1 MKAALA
7 TGAFLAA
14 APMALADCGTVRL
27 AQPGWTDLAL
37 TSGIA
42 EILLE
47 SLGYEAGTD
56 LLSIPI
62 MYESMVSGRID
73 AFLGFWDPAM
83 QKYYAP
89 YKDSGEIE
97 TVSQNL
103 AGAKYTWAVP
113 AYVYDAGVTDF
124 ADIAAHEKEFDGK
137 LYGLSPGSNDSMV
150 AAVESGR
157 FGLEDWDVVESSEQ
171 GMLAQVAR
179 AVKRNE
185 WIVFLGWAPHPMN
198 ARFDMRYL
206 TGGDD
211 FYGPDFGGATV
222 HTQFRKGYA
231 GECPNVARLLEQLSF
246 TVEME
251 NTGMGYILDDG
262 MSERDA
268 AMKVLEDNPGMLDA
282 WLDGVET
289 RDGAPALAAARAG
302 LGL

>member
-7 TGAFLAA
+7 TGALLVA
-14 APMALADCGTVRL
+14 APMAHADCGSVRL

-42 EILLE
+42 ELLLE
-47 SLGYEAGTD
+47 SLGYEAATD

-83 QKYYAP
+83 QKYYAA
-89 YKDSGEIE
+89 YKDTGEIV
-97 TVSQNL
+97 TVAQNL
-103 AGAKYTWAVP
+103 EGAKYTWAVP
-113 AYVYDAGVTDF
+113 SYVFDAGVTDF
-124 ADIAAHEKEFDGK
+124 ADIAAHETEFDGK
-137 LYGLSPGSNDSMV
+137 LYGLSPGSNDSML
-150 AAVESGR
+150 AAVKDGG

-179 AVKRNE
+179 AVKRE
-185 WIVFLGWAPHPMN
+185 DWIVFLGWAPHPMN

-222 HTQFRKGYA
+222 HTQFRKDYA
-231 GECPNVARLLEQLSF
+231 AECPNAARLLAQLRF
-246 TVEME
+246 TVDME
-251 NTGMGYILDDG
+251 NVGMGYILDDG

-268 AMKVLEDNPGMLDA
+268 ARKVIAGNPEVLDA

-289 RDGAPALAAARAG
+289 RDGAPALAAAKAG